1 MSLKGKV
8 AVITGGGQGLGRSYA
23 FTLAENGAKVAIAE
37 INAEKAEQVVQEL
50 REKNYEAIA
59 VKVDVSDEASTQ
71 IMTDAVIEKWGKI
84 DILINNAAYFSTIK
98 MKPFEEISVEEWDLA
113 MAVNLRG
120 AFLCCKAVVPHM
132 KKERSGTI
140 VNVTSATVLEGRPN
154 YLHYVSSKAGI
165 IGFTRGLAREIGE
178 FGINV
183 NTLCPGLTLTE
194 VPRTTINET
203 AIQGAISRQSI
214 PRSGQSED
222 MAGAMLFL
230 VSDQAKFISGQMLN
244 VDGGSSMH

>member
-1 MSLKGKV
+1 MSLQGKV
-8 AVITGGGQGLGRSYA
+8 AIITGGGQGLGRSYA
-23 FTLAENGAKVAIAE
+23 FMLAENGAKVVIAD
-37 INAEKAEQVVQEL
+37 INAEKAEQVAQEL

-71 IMTDAVIEKWGKI
+71 SMADAVIAKWGKI
-84 DILINNAAYFSTIK
+84 DILINNAAYFSAIK

-120 AFLCCKAVVPHM
+120 TFLCCKAVVPHM
-132 KKERSGTI
+132 KEQKSGTI

-165 IGFTRGLAREIGE
+165 IGFTRALAREIGE

-214 PRSGQSED
+214 RRSGQSED